1 MSNILDTLTE
11 GELKVA
17 RILVQE
23 CLNGMGGKRPSDLEN
38 DTYTWAWADTL
49 IKNGYKRHEAAGYW
63 SSLEKKGVISHWE
76 GKDYVVNDD
85 VWQAFDSIW

>member
-23 CLNGMGGKRPSDLEN
+23 CLNGMGGKRPSDL
-38 DTYTWAWADTL
+38 DGDRFTWAWADTL
-49 IKNGYKRHEAAGYW
+49 IEHGYSRHEAAGFW
-63 SSLEKKGVISHWE
+63 SSLEKKGIIYHYE
-76 GKDYVVNDD
+76 GKDYVVNDE
-85 VWQAFDSIW
+85 VWQAFDPIW

>member
-1 MSNILDTLTE
+1 MTNILDNLTD

-23 CLNGMGGKRPSDLEN
+23 CLNGMGGKRPADL
-38 DTYTWAWADTL
+38 DGDRFTWAWADTL
-49 IKNGYKRHEAAGYW
+49 IENGYSRHEAAGYW

-76 GKDYVVNDD
+76 GKDYVVNDE
-85 VWQAFDSIW
+85 VWQAFDPIW

>member
-1 MSNILDTLTE
+1 MANILDTLTE

-23 CLNGMGGKRPSDLEN
+23 CLNGMGGKRPSDLEH

-49 IKNGYKRHEAAGYW
+49 IENGYSRHEAAGYW

-85 VWQAFDSIW
+85 VWQAFDPIW